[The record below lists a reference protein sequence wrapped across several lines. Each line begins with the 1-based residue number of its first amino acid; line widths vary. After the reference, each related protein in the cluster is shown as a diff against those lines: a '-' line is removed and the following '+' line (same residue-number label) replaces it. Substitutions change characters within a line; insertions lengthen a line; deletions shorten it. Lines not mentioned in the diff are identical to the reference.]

1 MNKAQKI
8 IIAIALLIMA
18 FILIYPPVG
27 RMLGGEGVKLIL
39 PQGRSLIFSL
49 NSQQQIN
56 VTNLVAELMAVV
68 FFSGALVVLFSL
80 KRKS

>member
-49 NSQQQIN
+49 NSRQQIN

-68 FFSGALVVLFSL
+68 FFSGALVVLFGL